1 MRNRHHKIL
10 LLLLQFELPH
20 YRPKNKY
27 SRDNNKGQEKK
38 PLTQVLDAI
47 CFSIS
52 NNSMVNRL
60 VKKRRC
66 GTINGS
72 TKLLQFEVSQ

>member
-1 MRNRHHKIL
+1 M

-20 YRPKNKY
+20 YGPKNKY

-38 PLTQVLDAI
+38 PLTQVLDTI
-47 CFSIS
+47 CFFIG
-52 NNSMVNRL
+52 NNGIVNRL
-60 VKKRRC
+60 VKKRGR
-66 GTINGS
+66 GAINRS